1 MGDKAVDGSTG
12 CSVTGLDGS
21 RTEVKTRLNVE
32 TKTVD
37 VFERIL
43 LWLPV
48 LLLPLANLITTT
60 VTRESV
66 FAAYTAPSTLIPF
79 LPAAVV
85 YILGAVAEE
94 LFYRWFLLKKVFFET
109 TKLKPVLS
117 ILIVSALFAA
127 MHLWN
132 LQTSPAVLLQVFS
145 AFCFS
150 IWAGAV
156 VWRTDR
162 NWIPLIAHVLL
173 NATAG
178 GAEIAWVSVMI
189 SVVVLT
195 DGIWLMRRKI

>member
-1 MGDKAVDGSTG
+1 M
-12 CSVTGLDGS
+12 
-21 RTEVKTRLNVE
+21 NVE

-43 LWLPV
+43 LWLPI

-109 TKLKPVLS
+109 TRLKPVLS
-117 ILIVSALFAA
+117 ILIVSVLFAA

-132 LQTSPAVLLQVFS
+132 LQTSPAVLPVLVQVFS

-162 NWIPLIAHVLL
+162 VWIPLLAHVLL

-178 GAEIAWVSVMI
+178 AENAWIMMAAGA
-189 SVVVLT
+189 VVLA
-195 DGIWLMRRKI
+195 DGVLLMRNRRE